1 MHLPNTYSSQ
11 DRKTDD
17 STLAGRGRRDTSR
30 RFLFVHPPVQVEV
43 WLPVTKLSTSHEP
56 AELTKILRKGQD
68 LACFRCQ
75 RDLQWRPHEDEV
87 IPCDSCGLIQSR
99 SHYDNENLKIWQ
111 SLSDDDIYCLSCL
124 GRSSRKAKV
133 YVIRC
138 YGECHKE
145 LPEHHFDPAQVTQWR
160 ESKQLLEAKCL
171 RCTARDKVAAGGGG
185 TPVFP
190 CFRCKT
196 KKSIVDFAPL
206 AVKDWLQN
214 ERRNISKW
222 RCYECQ

>member
-1 MHLPNTYSSQ
+1 MSWPAVHRPIPFSSE

-17 STLAGRGRRDTSR
+17 STLAGRGRRDTPR
-30 RFLFVHPPVQVEV
+30 RFLFVNPPVQVEV
-43 WLPVTKLSTSHEP
+43 WLPVTKFSTSHEP

-68 LACFRCQ
+68 LTCFRCQ

-99 SHYDNENLKIWQ
+99 SHYDIGNLKIWQ

-138 YGECHKE
+138 YGACQKE
-145 LPEHHFDPAQVTQWR
+145 LPEHHYDPVQVTQWR

-171 RCTARDKVAAGGGG
+171 QCTARDKVQQVA
-185 TPVFP
+185 
-190 CFRCKT
+190 
-196 KKSIVDFAPL
+196 DAPL
-206 AVKDWLQN
+206 SSLVSDARQRSRLSILPRWL
-214 ERRNISKW
+214 
-222 RCYECQ
+222 